1 MQNTLTKKR
10 GMDVYGATET
20 TDIKQWK
27 WSVGKQE

>member
-27 WSVGKQE
+27 